1 MKKIKGDDSVQHEHF
16 VSTVPT
22 SLKLRRRIV
31 LFVCPVFSLLL
42 VMGTIHDAMPR
53 HPSGAVERQRL
64 ERTLEGMEELGAELA
79 RGTAWPQSDTYGK
92 VPCTINVSGYTCP
105 NLYGAMLN
113 NLYLL
118 EKTLDANRSP
128 AYRSLEGYCG
138 AFATPLLRAPH
149 LAYHQSPTRWSDQ
162 SANAPHGT
170 DIETNI
176 FSTCKLPSETS
187 RGRTFRVARLEIPTW
202 AVVASPWSQLSN
214 ATAPQR
220 TFLTDRWRTYRRDL
234 IDLLIFLACRRA
246 LLTVGRPSKGFDT
259 IKLPLSAP

>member
-92 VPCTINVSGYTCP
+92 VPCAINVSGYTCP

-128 AYRSLEGYCG
+128 AYRSLEGYW
-138 AFATPLLRAPH
+138 LVHSPH
-149 LAYHQSPTRWSDQ
+149 RCFERPTWIITKVRPDESDQ
-162 SANAPHGT
+162 SANAPHGGC
-170 DIETNI
+170 DIEANI
-176 FSTCKLPSETS
+176 FHTTKLPI
-187 RGRTFRVARLEIPTW
+187 GNLA
-202 AVVASPWSQLSN
+202 WSYVSCG
-214 ATAPQR
+214 TAG
-220 TFLTDRWRTYRRDL
+220 DSD
-234 IDLLIFLACRRA
+234 
-246 LLTVGRPSKGFDT
+246 VGRRSLTLEPVKQCDCPAAGHSSQTDG
-259 IKLPLSAP
+259 APIGVI